1 MKYIGFALLAIL
13 AVIVVLLLVAV
24 INAVRIKAKPIKG
37 KESLDY
43 TPEEEKTYA
52 EKLSKMVKVPSVSLR
67 GNTDLT
73 EFYKLHKVLEAE
85 FPLIHEKLEKVEI
98 QGNLLYKWTGKDSS
112 RAFLLMGHQD
122 VVPAEETD
130 WKYDPFSGEI
140 ADGAV
145 HGRGAM
151 DCKCTVLAEM
161 SAVEELLAEN
171 FVPECDVYLAFSANE
186 EIFGGGADLIIDYLI
201 EKGVRLSSVMDEGGT
216 IMEKAFPGVACDT
229 AAIGIV
235 EKGNCN
241 IKIIAKGAGGH
252 SSTPPKNTP
261 LARLAGFVNEV
272 ETKKPFKKVMGE
284 PVKRMFASVAP
295 YASFPMRLVLGNV
308 WLFKPALIAL
318 LPALSSFGEAF
329 LSTTCA
335 FTMSGGSTTPNV
347 IPDEAYVICN
357 IRPSTHQDAD
367 ASIAVLEKIAA
378 KYDLIVEPMNRRSA
392 SKVTDPDGE
401 EFAYLKQCIND
412 TLPDVCVT
420 PYFMAGATDCRFYE
434 RVTDNCLRFCPVKQ
448 TPKQLAAMHAA
459 NENISTDNLAV
470 GVKFYKYYIK
480 NHK

>member
-1 MKYIGFALLAIL
+1 MKYIGIVLLIIL
-13 AVIVVLLLVAV
+13 AVFVLLILAAV
-24 INAVRIKAKPIKG
+24 VNAVRIKAKPIQG
-37 KESLDY
+37 KATLDY
-43 TPEEEKTYA
+43 TEEEEKMYA
-52 EKLSKMVKVPSVSLR
+52 EKLSHMVKIPTISLR

-73 EFYKLHKVLEAE
+73 EFYKLHEVLEKD
-85 FPLIHEKLEKVEI
+85 FPLVHEKLEKTEI
-98 QGNLLYKWTGKDSS
+98 QGNLLYKWVGKDST

-130 WKYDPFSGEI
+130 WKYEPFSGEI

-151 DCKCTVLAEM
+151 DCKCTVLAEL

-186 EIFGGGADLIIDYLI
+186 EIFGGGADLIIDYLL

-216 IMEKAFPGVACDT
+216 IMEKAFPGLSGDC

-241 IKIIAKGAGGH
+241 IKIVAKGAGGH

-261 LARLAGFVNEV
+261 IARLSAFVNEV
-272 ETKKPFKKVMGE
+272 ETKKPFKKELGE
-284 PVKRMFASVAP
+284 PIKRMFASVAP
-295 YASFPMRLVLGNV
+295 HCSFAMRLVLGNV
-308 WLFKPALIAL
+308 WLFGPVLKAL

-357 IRPSTHQDAD
+357 IRPSIHEDAD
-367 ASIAVLEKIAA
+367 ASIAVLERIAK
-378 KYDLIVEPMNRRSA
+378 KYDLEVQPMNRRSA
-392 SKVTDPDGE
+392 SKITDPDGE
-401 EFAYLKQCIND
+401 EFKYLAQCVND
-412 TLPDVCVT
+412 VLPDVCVT

-434 RVTDNCLRFCPVKQ
+434 RVTDNCLRFCPVKM
-448 TPKQLAAMHAA
+448 TPPQLAAMHAA
-459 NENISTDNLAV
+459 NENISTNYLAE

-480 NHK
+480 NHR

>member
-1 MKYIGFALLAIL
+1 MSPVIYIILAIVAL
-13 AVIVVLLLVAV
+13 IAVVLLVAV
-24 INAVRIKAKPIKG
+24 INAVRIKAKPAPG
-37 KESLDY
+37 KATLDF
-43 TPEEEKTYA
+43 TKEEEKMYA
-52 EKLSKMVKVPSVSLR
+52 EKLSRMVKIPTISMR

-73 EFYKLHKVLEAE
+73 EFYKLHKVIEE
-85 FPLIHEKLEKVEI
+85 DFPLVHKHLEKTEI
-98 QGNLLYKWTGKDSS
+98 QGNLLYKWAGKDSS

-151 DCKCTVLAEM
+151 DCKCTVLAEL

-186 EIFGGGADLIIDYLI
+186 EIFGGGADLIIDHL
-201 EKGVRLSSVMDEGGT
+201 EKNNVKLLSVLDEGGT
-216 IMEKAFPGVACDT
+216 IMEKAFPGVSCDT

-241 IKIIAKGAGGH
+241 IKITAKGAGGH

-261 LARLAGFVNEV
+261 IARLAAFVNEV
-272 ETKKPFKKVMGE
+272 ETKKPFKKYMDT
-284 PVKRMFASVAP
+284 PVKQMFSSVAA

-308 WLFKPALIAL
+308 WLFKPVLVAL
-318 LPALSSFGEAF
+318 LPSLSSFGEAF

-335 FTMSGGSTTPNV
+335 FTMCGGSTAPNV

-367 ASIAVLEKIAA
+367 ASIAVLEKIAE
-378 KYDLIVEPMNRRSA
+378 KYDLKVEPMNRRSA
-392 SKVTDPDGE
+392 SKVTDPEGE
-401 EFAYLKQCIND
+401 AFTYLKQCINEVR
-412 TLPDVCVT
+412 PDVCVT
-420 PYFMAGATDCRFYE
+420 PYYMAGATDSRFYE
-434 RVTDNCLRFCPVKQ
+434 RVTDNCLRFCPVKMNPQ
-448 TPKQLAAMHAA
+448 QLAAMHAA
-459 NENISTDNLAV
+459 NENISTDNVAA